1 MTTRK
6 NVNGMPPGET
16 IKGKC
21 RLKNN
26 SKKELFEV
34 GTAECSKPTAVPLLR
49 AVEKKKTLSYFVVLT
64 TFSLYERRVVHHV
77 SDSNARALAG
87 QSGNNN
93 NN

>member
-49 AVEKKKTLSYFVVLT
+49 AVEKKK
-64 TFSLYERRVVHHV
+64 H
-77 SDSNARALAG
+77 
-87 QSGNNN
+87 
-93 NN
+93 

>member
-34 GTAECSKPTAVPLLR
+34 GTVECSKPTAVPLLR
-49 AVEKKKTLSYFVVLT
+49 AVEKKNIELFCGFDYILSV
-64 TFSLYERRVVHHV
+64 
-77 SDSNARALAG
+77 
-87 QSGNNN
+87 
-93 NN
+93 